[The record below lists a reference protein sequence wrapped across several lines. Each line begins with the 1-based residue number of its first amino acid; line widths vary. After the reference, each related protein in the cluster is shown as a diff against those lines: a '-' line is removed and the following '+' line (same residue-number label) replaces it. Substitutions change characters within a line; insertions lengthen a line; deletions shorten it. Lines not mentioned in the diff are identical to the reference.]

1 MPKKSKTTNPGGSK
15 RKASSN
21 SIRVVHHMPSLM
33 QVFHETHH
41 ITVAHCEY
49 CGKPLN
55 RSEVN
60 DFGSLCE
67 RHFLEE
73 YYGK

>member
-1 MPKKSKTTNPGGSK
+1 MPKKSKTTNQEGNK
-15 RKASSN
+15 RKAHSET
-21 SIRVVHHMPSLM
+21 IREVHHMPSLM

-41 ITVAHCEY
+41 VTVGHCEY

-60 DFGSLCE
+60 DFGNLCE
-67 RHFLEE
+67 HHYLEE